1 MSRPGAFVEQPGQ
14 PTTSDADGRAPRASN
29 EGASSMRKAG
39 RSGEGAAE
47 RERRGGAREWTVE
60 RRTSS
65 AAGALTDYEVV
76 VAMRRG
82 EAAAFEQ
89 YVGRFHR
96 ILLDYAR
103 RAGVSPAERDELV
116 SELLD
121 DVAIQLMTRSAPL
134 PQNPRM
140 YLLSG
145 LRHKL
150 LNRKRGSE
158 RRRRVVSEAARAA
171 YADRDPAAGETAAGC
186 SEEMLR
192 TSRGPEWEDAPL
204 PRVLERLAGRLSEA
218 LRDDERMLLVA
229 VAENI
234 PQREIAEW
242 LGVSYA
248 VARKR
253 LERLR
258 ARLTEVAMQYA
269 NTLEPDDARELQR
282 FFHRCRARIGA
293 RAIAHAEG
301 GAITPRGVVAP

>member
-1 MSRPGAFVEQPGQ
+1 MREA
-14 PTTSDADGRAPRASN
+14 SDT
-29 EGASSMRKAG
+29 KK
-39 RSGEGAAE
+39 
-47 RERRGGAREWTVE
+47 
-60 RRTSS
+60 
-65 AAGALTDYEVV
+65 DYDIV

-82 EAAAFEQ
+82 EAVAFEW
-89 YVGRFHR
+89 YLERFHR
-96 ILLDYAR
+96 VLLDYAR
-103 RAGVSPAERDELV
+103 RAGVAASERDELV

-140 YLLSG
+140 YLLSA

-171 YADRDPAAGETAAGC
+171 YNGSVHAGESAAGC
-186 SEEMLR
+186 SEEMQR
-192 TSRGPEWEDAPL
+192 ASHGPAWEGAPL
-204 PRVLERLAGRLSEA
+204 PRMLERLAGRLSEA
-218 LRDDERMLLVA
+218 LSDDERQLLVA

-258 ARLTEVAMQYA
+258 ARLTDVAMQYA

-293 RAIAHAEG
+293 RAIAHAESG
-301 GAITPRGVVAP
+301 TMTREVQHPATPRIRS

>member
-1 MSRPGAFVEQPGQ
+1 MSQPGAFVEQPGQ
-14 PTTSDADGRAPRASN
+14 PTTSDADGRAPRATS
-29 EGASSMRKAG
+29 EGTSSMRKAG
-39 RSGEGAAE
+39 DA
-47 RERRGGAREWTVE
+47 VK
-60 RRTSS
+60 
-65 AAGALTDYEVV
+65 DYDIV

-82 EAAAFEQ
+82 EAVAFEH
-89 YVGRFHR
+89 YIERFHR

-103 RAGVSPAERDELV
+103 RAGVAASERDEMV

-121 DVAIQLMTRSAPL
+121 DVAIQLITRSAPL

-140 YLLSG
+140 YLLAA

-171 YADRDPAAGETAAGC
+171 YADRDPSAGESAAGC

-192 TSRGPEWEDAPL
+192 ASHGPEWEGAQL
-204 PRVLERLAGRLSEA
+204 PRVLERLAGRLSES
-218 LRDDERMLLVA
+218 LREDERQLLVA

-258 ARLTEVAMQYA
+258 ARLTDVAMQYA

-293 RAIAHAEG
+293 RAIALAEG
-301 GAITPRGVVAP
+301 DAIIREAVRSDTPRMRS

>member
-1 MSRPGAFVEQPGQ
+1 MSQPGAFVEQPGQ
-14 PTTSDADGRAPRASN
+14 PTTSDADGRASRAST
-29 EGASSMRKAG
+29 E
-39 RSGEGAAE
+39 
-47 RERRGGAREWTVE
+47 
-60 RRTSS
+60 RTSS
-65 AAGALTDYEVV
+65 MGEASGAIKDYDIV

-82 EAAAFEQ
+82 EAAAFER
-89 YVGRFHR
+89 YIERFHR

-103 RAGVSPAERDELV
+103 RAGVAPSERDELV

-121 DVAIQLMTRSAPL
+121 DVAIQLITRHGPL

-140 YLLSG
+140 YLLSA
-145 LRHKL
+145 LRHRL

-171 YADRDPAAGETAAGC
+171 YGDRDPAAGESAAGC

-192 TSRGPEWEDAPL
+192 ASHGPEWEGAPL

-218 LRDDERMLLVA
+218 LRDDERQLLVA

-258 ARLTEVAMQYA
+258 ARLTDVAMQYA

-293 RAIAHAEG
+293 RAIAIAESD
-301 GAITPRGVVAP
+301 AITREAPTRPADTPRMTS

>member
-1 MSRPGAFVEQPGQ
+1 MSRPGAFLGQPGQ
-14 PTTSDADGRAPRASN
+14 PTTSDADGRASMASTK
-29 EGASSMRKAG
+29 GTSSMREASDTKK
-39 RSGEGAAE
+39 
-47 RERRGGAREWTVE
+47 
-60 RRTSS
+60 
-65 AAGALTDYEVV
+65 DYDIV

-82 EAAAFEQ
+82 EAVAFEW
-89 YVGRFHR
+89 YIERFHR
-96 ILLDYAR
+96 VLLDYAR
-103 RAGVSPAERDELV
+103 RAGVAASERDELV

-140 YLLSG
+140 YLLSA

-150 LNRKRGSE
+150 LNRKRSGE

-171 YADRDPAAGETAAGC
+171 YADRDPLAGESAAGC

-192 TSRGPEWEDAPL
+192 ASHGPEWEGTPL

-218 LRDDERMLLVA
+218 LGDDERQLLVA

-258 ARLTEVAMQYA
+258 ARLTDVAMQYA

-293 RAIAHAEG
+293 RAIAHAESS
-301 GAITPRGVVAP
+301 AMPREVQHPATPRIRS

>member
-1 MSRPGAFVEQPGQ
+1 MSQPGAFIEQPGQ
-14 PTTSDADGRAPRASN
+14 PTTSDADGRAPKASS
-29 EGASSMRKAG
+29 EGASSMRKG
-39 RSGEGAAE
+39 SGAIK
-47 RERRGGAREWTVE
+47 
-60 RRTSS
+60 
-65 AAGALTDYEVV
+65 DYDII

-82 EAAAFEQ
+82 EAVAFEQ
-89 YVGRFHR
+89 YIERFHG

-103 RAGVSPAERDELV
+103 RAGVAPSERDELV

-121 DVAIQLMTRSAPL
+121 DVAIQLVTRSGPL

-140 YLLSG
+140 YLLSA
-145 LRHKL
+145 LRHRL

-158 RRRRVVSEAARAA
+158 RRRRVVSEAARAS
-171 YADRDPAAGETAAGC
+171 YADRDPAAGESAAGC

-192 TSRGPEWEDAPL
+192 ASHGPGWEGTPL

-218 LRDDERMLLVA
+218 LRDDERLLLVA

-242 LGVSYA
+242 LGVSYV

-258 ARLTEVAMQYA
+258 ARLTDVAMQYA

-293 RAIAHAEG
+293 RAIAVADG
-301 GAITPRGVVAP
+301 DAISREAPVCPADTPRMTS

>member
-1 MSRPGAFVEQPGQ
+1 M
-14 PTTSDADGRAPRASN
+14 
-29 EGASSMRKAG
+29 SSMRKAG
-39 RSGEGAAE
+39 RPGGGS
-47 RERRGGAREWTVE
+47 ERRGGAREWTVE
-60 RRTSS
+60 RQVASS
-65 AAGALTDYEVV
+65 AGAPKDYDIV

-82 EAAAFEQ
+82 ESAAFEQ
-89 YVGRFHR
+89 YIERFHR

-103 RAGVSPAERDELV
+103 RAGVPAVERDELV

-134 PQNPRM
+134 PQSPRM
-140 YLLSG
+140 YLLSA

-158 RRRRVVSEAARAA
+158 RRRRLVSEAARAA
-171 YADRDPAAGETAAGC
+171 YGDRDPTTGETAAGC
-186 SEEMLR
+186 SEELLR

-204 PRVLERLAGRLSEA
+204 PNVLERLAGRLSEA
-218 LRDDERMLLVA
+218 LSDDERMLLVA

-248 VARKR
+248 LARKR

-258 ARLTEVAMQYA
+258 ARLTEVAMHYA
-269 NTLEPDDARELQR
+269 NSLEPDDARELQR

-293 RAIAHAEG
+293 RTIAAPKG
-301 GAITPRGVVAP
+301 DAITREA

>member
-1 MSRPGAFVEQPGQ
+1 MSQPGAFIEQPGQ
-14 PTTSDADGRAPRASN
+14 PTTSDADGRAPKASS
-29 EGASSMRKAG
+29 EGASSMR
-39 RSGEGAAE
+39 
-47 RERRGGAREWTVE
+47 
-60 RRTSS
+60 RTS
-65 AAGALTDYEVV
+65 GAIKDYDIV

-82 EAAAFEQ
+82 EPAAFEQ
-89 YVGRFHR
+89 YLERFHR

-103 RAGVSPAERDELV
+103 RAGVAPSERDELV

-121 DVAIQLMTRSAPL
+121 DVAIQLITRSGPL

-140 YLLSG
+140 YLLSA
-145 LRHKL
+145 LRHRL
-150 LNRKRGSE
+150 LNRKRGRE
-158 RRRRVVSEAARAA
+158 RRRRVVSEAARAS
-171 YADRDPAAGETAAGC
+171 YAGRDPEASDSAAGC

-192 TSRGPEWEDAPL
+192 ASHGPEWEGAPL

-218 LRDDERMLLVA
+218 LRDDERLLLVA

-258 ARLTEVAMQYA
+258 ARLTDVAMQYA
-269 NTLEPDDARELQR
+269 NTLDPDDARELQR

-293 RAIAHAEG
+293 RTIASDETDAISREAPTRPAD
-301 GAITPRGVVAP
+301 TPRMTS

>member
-1 MSRPGAFVEQPGQ
+1 MSQPGAFVEQPGQ
-14 PTTSDADGRAPRASN
+14 PTTSDADGRAPRATS
-29 EGASSMRKAG
+29 EGTSSMRKAG
-39 RSGEGAAE
+39 DA
-47 RERRGGAREWTVE
+47 VK
-60 RRTSS
+60 
-65 AAGALTDYEVV
+65 DYDIV

-82 EAAAFEQ
+82 EAVAFEH
-89 YVGRFHR
+89 YIERFHR

-103 RAGVSPAERDELV
+103 RAGVAASERDEMV

-121 DVAIQLMTRSAPL
+121 DVAIQLITRSAPL

-140 YLLSG
+140 YLLAA

-171 YADRDPAAGETAAGC
+171 YADRDPSAGESAAGC

-192 TSRGPEWEDAPL
+192 ASHGPEWEGAPL
-204 PRVLERLAGRLSEA
+204 PRVLERLAGRLSES
-218 LRDDERMLLVA
+218 LREDERQLLVA

-258 ARLTEVAMQYA
+258 ARLTDVAMQYA

-293 RAIAHAEG
+293 RAIALAEG
-301 GAITPRGVVAP
+301 DAIIREAVRSDTPRMRS

>member
-1 MSRPGAFVEQPGQ
+1 M
-14 PTTSDADGRAPRASN
+14 
-29 EGASSMRKAG
+29 
-39 RSGEGAAE
+39 
-47 RERRGGAREWTVE
+47 
-60 RRTSS
+60 
-65 AAGALTDYEVV
+65 DYDIV

-82 EAAAFEQ
+82 DSASFERF
-89 YVGRFHR
+89 VERFHH

-103 RAGVSPAERDELV
+103 RAGVPAAERDELV

-121 DVAIQLMTRSAPL
+121 DVAIQLMTRSAPP

-140 YLLSG
+140 YLLVA
-145 LRHKL
+145 LRHRL
-150 LNRKRGSE
+150 LNRKRSRT
-158 RRRRVVSEAARAA
+158 RRQRVVSEAARAA
-171 YADRDPAAGETAAGC
+171 YSDTPADSRESAAGC
-186 SEEMLR
+186 SEDLLR
-192 TSRGPEWEDAPL
+192 ASRGPEWEGNPL
-204 PRVLERLAGRLSEA
+204 PRVIEQLSARLSEA
-218 LRDDERMLLVA
+218 LRPDERLLLVA

-258 ARLTEVAMQYA
+258 ARLTDVAMHYA

-293 RAIAHAEG
+293 HTIASETCDARTD
-301 GAITPRGVVAP
+301 ALPRETESHPRQPRIRS

>member
-1 MSRPGAFVEQPGQ
+1 VEHIVGSTRDYDIVAAMHRGESASFAQFVE
-14 PTTSDADGRAPRASN
+14 
-29 EGASSMRKAG
+29 
-39 RSGEGAAE
+39 
-47 RERRGGAREWTVE
+47 
-60 RRTSS
+60 
-65 AAGALTDYEVV
+65 
-76 VAMRRG
+76 
-82 EAAAFEQ
+82 
-89 YVGRFHR
+89 RFHH

-103 RAGVSPAERDELV
+103 RAGVAAAERDELV

-121 DVAIQLMTRSAPL
+121 DVAIQLMTRSGPP

-140 YLLSG
+140 YLLSA

-171 YADRDPAAGETAAGC
+171 YADGDRAAGESAAGC

-192 TSRGPEWEDAPL
+192 ASHGPEWEGAPL

-218 LRDDERMLLVA
+218 LGDDERMLLVA

-242 LGVSYA
+242 LGVSYT

-258 ARLTEVAMQYA
+258 ARLTDVAMHYA

-293 RAIAHAEG
+293 RTIALAEG
-301 GAITPRGVVAP
+301 EGDHPRGVAAPSHRG

>member
-1 MSRPGAFVEQPGQ
+1 MREA
-14 PTTSDADGRAPRASN
+14 SDT
-29 EGASSMRKAG
+29 KK
-39 RSGEGAAE
+39 
-47 RERRGGAREWTVE
+47 
-60 RRTSS
+60 
-65 AAGALTDYEVV
+65 DYEIV

-82 EAAAFEQ
+82 ESVAFER
-89 YVGRFHR
+89 YIERFHR

-103 RAGVSPAERDELV
+103 RAGVAPSERDEMV

-140 YLLSG
+140 YLLSA

-171 YADRDPAAGETAAGC
+171 YTGGAQAGESAAGC
-186 SEEMLR
+186 SEEMR
-192 TSRGPEWEDAPL
+192 RASHGPEWEGAPL
-204 PRVLERLAGRLSEA
+204 PHVLERLAGRLSEA
-218 LRDDERMLLVA
+218 LSDDERQLLVA

-234 PQREIAEW
+234 PQREVAEW

-258 ARLTEVAMQYA
+258 ARLTDVAMQYV

-293 RAIAHAEG
+293 RAIAPAES
-301 GAITPRGVVAP
+301 GAITPRGVAAP

>member
-1 MSRPGAFVEQPGQ
+1 
-14 PTTSDADGRAPRASN
+14 
-29 EGASSMRKAG
+29 MRKA
-39 RSGEGAAE
+39 SD
-47 RERRGGAREWTVE
+47 TMK
-60 RRTSS
+60 
-65 AAGALTDYEVV
+65 DYDIV
-76 VAMRRG
+76 VAIRRG
-82 EAAAFEQ
+82 ESEAFEH
-89 YVGRFHR
+89 YVERFHR

-103 RAGVSPAERDELV
+103 RAGVPPSERDELV
-116 SELLD
+116 TELLD
-121 DVAIQLMTRSAPL
+121 DVAIQLITRSAPL

-140 YLLSG
+140 YLLSA

-171 YADRDPAAGETAAGC
+171 YADRDRSLGESAAGC
-186 SEEMLR
+186 SEELLR
-192 TSRGPEWEDAPL
+192 ASHGPGWECAPL

-218 LRDDERMLLVA
+218 LGDDERVLLVA

-258 ARLTEVAMQYA
+258 ARLTDVAMQYA

-282 FFHRCRARIGA
+282 FFRRCRARIGA
-293 RAIAHAEG
+293 RTIAPGETDAISREAPTRPAD
-301 GAITPRGVVAP
+301 TPRMTS

>member
-1 MSRPGAFVEQPGQ
+1 MSQPGAFVEQPGQ
-14 PTTSDADGRAPRASN
+14 PTTSDADGRASRESK
-29 EGASSMRKAG
+29 EWTSSMREA
-39 RSGEGAAE
+39 SGA
-47 RERRGGAREWTVE
+47 VK
-60 RRTSS
+60 
-65 AAGALTDYEVV
+65 DYDII

-82 EAAAFEQ
+82 DAAAFEQ
-89 YVGRFHR
+89 YIERFHR

-103 RAGVSPAERDELV
+103 RAGVAASERDELV

-121 DVAIQLMTRSAPL
+121 DVAIQLITRSGPL

-140 YLLSG
+140 YLLSA

-158 RRRRVVSEAARAA
+158 RRRRVVSEAARAS
-171 YADRDPAAGETAAGC
+171 YADRDPVAGESAAGC

-192 TSRGPEWEDAPL
+192 ASHGPEWEGAPL

-218 LRDDERMLLVA
+218 LRDDERQLLVA

-234 PQREIAEW
+234 PQREIADW
-242 LGVSYA
+242 LGVSYV

-258 ARLTEVAMQYA
+258 ARLTDVAMQYA

-293 RAIAHAEG
+293 RAIASAESD
-301 GAITPRGVVAP
+301 AISREAPMRPADTPRMTS

>member
-1 MSRPGAFVEQPGQ
+1 MSQPGAFVEQPGQ
-14 PTTSDADGRAPRASN
+14 PTTSDADGRAPRATS
-29 EGASSMRKAG
+29 EGTSSMRKAG
-39 RSGEGAAE
+39 DA
-47 RERRGGAREWTVE
+47 VK
-60 RRTSS
+60 
-65 AAGALTDYEVV
+65 DYDIV

-82 EAAAFEQ
+82 EAVAFEH
-89 YVGRFHR
+89 YIERFHR

-103 RAGVSPAERDELV
+103 RAGVAASERDEMV

-121 DVAIQLMTRSAPL
+121 DVAIQLITRSAPL

-140 YLLSG
+140 YLLAA

-171 YADRDPAAGETAAGC
+171 YADRDPAAGESAAGC

-192 TSRGPEWEDAPL
+192 ASHGPEWEGAPL

-218 LRDDERMLLVA
+218 LGDVERQLLVA

-258 ARLTEVAMQYA
+258 ARLTDVAMQYA

-293 RAIAHAEG
+293 RAIALAEG
-301 GAITPRGVVAP
+301 DAITREA

>member
-1 MSRPGAFVEQPGQ
+1 MGK
-14 PTTSDADGRAPRASN
+14 T
-29 EGASSMRKAG
+29 
-39 RSGEGAAE
+39 
-47 RERRGGAREWTVE
+47 GGAV
-60 RRTSS
+60 
-65 AAGALTDYEVV
+65 LKDYDIV

-89 YVGRFHR
+89 YIERFHR
-96 ILLDYAR
+96 NLLDYAR
-103 RAGVSPAERDELV
+103 RAGVPQSERDELV

-140 YLLSG
+140 YLLSA

-150 LNRKRGSE
+150 LNRKRGTE

-171 YADRDPAAGETAAGC
+171 YADGDRAASESAAGC

-192 TSRGPEWEDAPL
+192 ASHGPEWEGAPL
-204 PRVLERLAGRLSEA
+204 PRVLERLAGRMSEA
-218 LRDDERMLLVA
+218 LSDDERMLLVA

-242 LGVSYA
+242 LGVSYT

-258 ARLTEVAMQYA
+258 ARLTDVAMRYT

-293 RAIAHAEG
+293 RTIATPEG
-301 GAITPRGVVAP
+301 DAITREA

>member
-1 MSRPGAFVEQPGQ
+1 MSRPGAFLGQPGQ
-14 PTTSDADGRAPRASN
+14 PTTSDADGRASMASTK
-29 EGASSMRKAG
+29 GTSSM
-39 RSGEGAAE
+39 GEASD
-47 RERRGGAREWTVE
+47 TMK
-60 RRTSS
+60 
-65 AAGALTDYEVV
+65 DYDIV

-82 EAAAFEQ
+82 DATAFER
-89 YVGRFHR
+89 YIERFHR

-103 RAGVSPAERDELV
+103 RAGVAASERDELV

-140 YLLSG
+140 YLLSA

-171 YADRDPAAGETAAGC
+171 YADGAHTGESVAGC
-186 SEEMLR
+186 SEEMR
-192 TSRGPEWEDAPL
+192 RASHGPEWEGAPL
-204 PRVLERLAGRLSEA
+204 PRVLERLAGRLSES
-218 LRDDERMLLVA
+218 LRDDERQLLVA

-248 VARKR
+248 VTRKR

-258 ARLTEVAMQYA
+258 ARLTDVAMQYA

-293 RAIAHAEG
+293 RAVAHAES
-301 GAITPRGVVAP
+301 GAITTRGVAAP

>member
-1 MSRPGAFVEQPGQ
+1 MSQPGAFVEQPGQ
-14 PTTSDADGRAPRASN
+14 PTTSDADGRAPRATS
-29 EGASSMRKAG
+29 EGTSSMRKAG
-39 RSGEGAAE
+39 DA
-47 RERRGGAREWTVE
+47 VK
-60 RRTSS
+60 
-65 AAGALTDYEVV
+65 DYDIV

-82 EAAAFEQ
+82 EAVAFEH
-89 YVGRFHR
+89 YIERFHR

-103 RAGVSPAERDELV
+103 RAGVAASERDEMV

-121 DVAIQLMTRSAPL
+121 DVAIQLITRSAPL

-140 YLLSG
+140 YLLAA

-171 YADRDPAAGETAAGC
+171 YADRDPSAGESAAGC

-192 TSRGPEWEDAPL
+192 ASHGPEWEGAPL

-218 LRDDERMLLVA
+218 LGDVERQLLVA

-258 ARLTEVAMQYA
+258 ARLTDVAMQYA

-293 RAIAHAEG
+293 RAIALAEG
-301 GAITPRGVVAP
+301 DAIIREAVRSDTPRMRS

>member
-1 MSRPGAFVEQPGQ
+1 MSQPGAFVEQPGQ
-14 PTTSDADGRAPRASN
+14 PTTSDADGRAPRATS
-29 EGASSMRKAG
+29 EGTSSMRKAG
-39 RSGEGAAE
+39 DA
-47 RERRGGAREWTVE
+47 VK
-60 RRTSS
+60 
-65 AAGALTDYEVV
+65 DYDIV

-82 EAAAFEQ
+82 EAVAFEH
-89 YVGRFHR
+89 YIERFHR

-103 RAGVSPAERDELV
+103 RAGVAASERDELV

-121 DVAIQLMTRSAPL
+121 DVAIQLITRSAPL

-140 YLLSG
+140 YLLAA

-171 YADRDPAAGETAAGC
+171 YADRDPSAGESAAGC

-192 TSRGPEWEDAPL
+192 ASHGPEWEGAQL
-204 PRVLERLAGRLSEA
+204 PRVLERLAGRLSES
-218 LRDDERMLLVA
+218 LREDERQLLVA

-258 ARLTEVAMQYA
+258 ARLTDVAMQYA

-293 RAIAHAEG
+293 RAIALAEG
-301 GAITPRGVVAP
+301 DAIIREAVRSDTPRMRS

>member
-1 MSRPGAFVEQPGQ
+1 MSQPGAFVEQPGQ
-14 PTTSDADGRAPRASN
+14 PTTSDADGRASRESK
-29 EGASSMRKAG
+29 EWTSSMREA
-39 RSGEGAAE
+39 SGA
-47 RERRGGAREWTVE
+47 VK
-60 RRTSS
+60 
-65 AAGALTDYEVV
+65 DYDII

-82 EAAAFEQ
+82 DAAAFEQ
-89 YVGRFHR
+89 YIERFHR

-103 RAGVSPAERDELV
+103 RAGVAASERDELV

-121 DVAIQLMTRSAPL
+121 DVAIQLITRSGPL

-140 YLLSG
+140 YLLSA

-158 RRRRVVSEAARAA
+158 RRRRVVSEAARAS
-171 YADRDPAAGETAAGC
+171 YADRDPVAGESAAGC

-192 TSRGPEWEDAPL
+192 ASHGPEWEGAPL

-218 LRDDERMLLVA
+218 LRDDERQLLVA

-234 PQREIAEW
+234 PQREIADW
-242 LGVSYA
+242 LGVSYV

-258 ARLTEVAMQYA
+258 ARLTDVAMQYA

-293 RAIAHAEG
+293 RAIAPAESD
-301 GAITPRGVVAP
+301 AISREAPTRPADTPRMTS

>member
-1 MSRPGAFVEQPGQ
+1 
-14 PTTSDADGRAPRASN
+14 
-29 EGASSMRKAG
+29 
-39 RSGEGAAE
+39 
-47 RERRGGAREWTVE
+47 
-60 RRTSS
+60 
-65 AAGALTDYEVV
+65 
-76 VAMRRG
+76 MRRG
-82 EAAAFEQ
+82 EAAAFER
-89 YVGRFHR
+89 YIERFHR

-103 RAGVSPAERDELV
+103 RAGMAASDRDELV

-140 YLLSG
+140 YLLSA

-171 YADRDPAAGETAAGC
+171 YTDGAHANGAYAGESAAGC
-186 SEEMLR
+186 SEDMR
-192 TSRGPEWEDAPL
+192 RASHGPEWEGAPL
-204 PRVLERLAGRLSEA
+204 PRVLERLAARLSEA
-218 LRDDERMLLVA
+218 LRDDERQLLVA

-258 ARLTEVAMQYA
+258 ARLTDVAMQYA

-293 RAIAHAEG
+293 RAIAHAES
-301 GAITPRGVVAP
+301 GAMTREVQHPATPRIRS

>member
-1 MSRPGAFVEQPGQ
+1 MSQPGAFLGQPGQ
-14 PTTSDADGRAPRASN
+14 PTTSDADGRAPRATS
-29 EGASSMRKAG
+29 EGTSSMRKAG
-39 RSGEGAAE
+39 DA
-47 RERRGGAREWTVE
+47 VK
-60 RRTSS
+60 
-65 AAGALTDYEVV
+65 DYDIV

-82 EAAAFEQ
+82 EAVAFEH
-89 YVGRFHR
+89 YIERFHR

-103 RAGVSPAERDELV
+103 RAGVAASERDEMV

-121 DVAIQLMTRSAPL
+121 DVAIQLTTRSAPL

-140 YLLSG
+140 YLLSA

-150 LNRKRGSE
+150 LNRKRSGE

-171 YADRDPAAGETAAGC
+171 YADRDPVAGESAAGC

-192 TSRGPEWEDAPL
+192 ASHGPEWEGAQL
-204 PRVLERLAGRLSEA
+204 PRVLERLAGRLSES
-218 LRDDERMLLVA
+218 LREDERQLLVA

-234 PQREIAEW
+234 PQREIADW

-258 ARLTEVAMQYA
+258 ARLTDVAMQYA

-293 RAIAHAEG
+293 RAIALADG
-301 GAITPRGVVAP
+301 DAITREAVRSDTPRMRS

>member
-1 MSRPGAFVEQPGQ
+1 MSQPGAFVEQPGQ
-14 PTTSDADGRAPRASN
+14 PTTSDADGRAPRATS
-29 EGASSMRKAG
+29 EGTSSMRKAG
-39 RSGEGAAE
+39 DA
-47 RERRGGAREWTVE
+47 VK
-60 RRTSS
+60 
-65 AAGALTDYEVV
+65 DYDIV

-82 EAAAFEQ
+82 EAVAFEH
-89 YVGRFHR
+89 YIERFHR

-103 RAGVSPAERDELV
+103 RAGVAASERDEMV

-121 DVAIQLMTRSAPL
+121 DVAIQLITRSAPL

-140 YLLSG
+140 YLLAA

-171 YADRDPAAGETAAGC
+171 YADRDPSAGESAAGC

-192 TSRGPEWEDAPL
+192 ASHGPEWEGAQL

-218 LRDDERMLLVA
+218 LREDERQLLVA

-258 ARLTEVAMQYA
+258 ARLTDVAMQYA

-293 RAIAHAEG
+293 RAIALAEG
-301 GAITPRGVVAP
+301 DAIIREAVRSDTPRMRS